1 MNLII
6 LFAVLSIVNVIFAT
20 VRSLVTVKGGK
31 GVASIVNAL

>member
-20 VRSLVTVKGGK
+20 VRSLVTVKAAR
-31 GVASIVNAL
+31 VLRL